1 VRAAP
6 ALTEVRDALD
16 VSAGAFVDELAR
28 AGVRHACVCPGSR
41 STPLAM
47 LLDAHPGIRVWMHL
61 DERSAAYFAL
71 GMAKAS
77 HEPVAILATSGTAT
91 VNFAPA
97 VVEAYYAK
105 VPLVVLTADRPPE
118 LRGVG
123 APQTIDQL
131 RLYGAHAKWSAEMP
145 LPEAT
150 DEAARHWRLV
160 AARASATAV
169 EAPRGPV
176 HVNFPFR
183 EPLIPAMADVPSS
196 GEAVARVMPAP
207 RRAHPADIDAIAW
220 ELRGRRRGIIVCGP
234 GDDPEVPAAVASLGR
249 ALGYPVLA
257 DPLSGVRCGRH
268 DRSLVISAYDA
279 FLRDPRAVDALRPD
293 AVLRFGAQ
301 PTSKPL
307 VTLLRACEDARQ
319 IIVDS
324 DGGWTE
330 PLPPGTRLV
339 RADAAPFCDAL
350 AAAADVDAD
359 DGWVRAWTS
368 ADAAA
373 RGAIASH
380 LREGDELSE
389 PAVFADLD
397 AELPDGAAVFA
408 GNSMPV
414 RDLDSF
420 FAASGAGVRFM
431 ANRGVNGIDGVVS
444 SALGAATV
452 AWPLVLVIGDL
463 SFYHDM
469 NGLLAAK
476 RHDID
481 ATIVLVNNDGGG
493 IFSFLPQAEFPERFE
508 ELFGTPHG
516 LDFAAAAAV
525 YGIEFVRTGNRREF
539 REALARSIASPGVQI
554 IEVRTERAANVD
566 AHRAIWRLVAGAVDA
581 GLACRR

>member
-1 VRAAP
+1 MRAPP
-6 ALTEVRDALD
+6 ALTETRDALD

-28 AGVRHACVCPGSR
+28 AGLRNAVVCPGSR

-47 LLDAHPGIRVWMHL
+47 LLDAHAGIRVWMHL

-71 GMAKAS
+71 GMVKAAR
-77 HEPVAILATSGTAT
+77 EPVAVVATSGTAT

-97 VVEAYYAK
+97 VVEAFYAK

-131 RLYGAHAKWSAEMP
+131 RLYGPHAKWSVEMP

-160 AARASATAV
+160 AARAAATAV

-176 HVNFPFR
+176 HINFPFR
-183 EPLIPAMADVPSS
+183 EPLIPAMADAPSS
-196 GEAVARVMPAP
+196 GVAAARVTLAP
-207 RRAHPADIDAIAW
+207 RRPHPDDIDAIAR
-220 ELRGRRRGIIVCGP
+220 ELREFRRGIIVCGP
-234 GDDPEVPAAVASLGR
+234 SDEVELPEAVTALGR

-257 DPLSGVRCGRH
+257 DPLSGVRCGGH
-268 DRSLVISAYDA
+268 DRTRVVSAYDA
-279 FLRDPRAVDALRPD
+279 LLRDTRAVDALRPE

-307 VTLLRACEDARQ
+307 VMLLRAREDARQ
-319 IIVDS
+319 IIVDG
-324 DGGWTE
+324 DGAWTE
-330 PLPPGTRLV
+330 PLPPGTQLV
-339 RADAAPFCDAL
+339 RAGAAPFCVAL
-350 AAAADVDAD
+350 AEAVRARADER
-359 DGWVRAWTS
+359 WLRAWTS

-373 RGAIASH
+373 RAAIASH
-380 LREGDELSE
+380 LREAVELSE
-389 PAVFADLD
+389 PAVIADLA
-397 AELPDGAAVFA
+397 AELPDVAAVFA

-452 AWPLVLVIGDL
+452 AEPLVLVVGDL
-463 SFYHDM
+463 SFYHDQ

-476 RHDID
+476 RHAID

-493 IFSFLPQAEFPERFE
+493 IFSFLPQAAHPERFE

-525 YGIEFVRTGNRREF
+525 YGVEFVRARDRRQF
-539 REALARSIASPGVQI
+539 RAELARSISSPGTQI

-566 AHRAIWRLVAGAVDA
+566 AHRAIWRAVADAVDA
-581 GLACRR
+581 ELAR

>member
-1 VRAAP
+1 MRAAP

-16 VSAGAFVDELAR
+16 VSVGAFVDELAR
-28 AGVRHACVCPGSR
+28 AGVRHAVICPGSR

-47 LLDAHPGIRVWMHL
+47 LLDAHPGIRAWMHL

-77 HEPVAILATSGTAT
+77 REPVAVLATSGTAT

-97 VVEAYYAK
+97 VVEAYYSK

-123 APQTIDQL
+123 APQTIDQA
-131 RLYGAHAKWSAEMP
+131 RLYGPHVKWSVEMP

-160 AARASATAV
+160 AARAAAAAA
-169 EAPRGPV
+169 EAPCGPA
-176 HVNFPFR
+176 HLNFPFR
-183 EPLIPAMADVPSS
+183 EPLIPAMTGAPAADV
-196 GEAVARVMPAP
+196 AAARVTSSP
-207 RRAHPADIDAIAW
+207 RCARAGDIEAIAD
-220 ELRGRRRGIIVCGP
+220 ELRARRRGIIVCGP
-234 GDDPEVPAAVASLGR
+234 GDDPDLADAVAPLAR

-257 DPLSGVRCGRH
+257 DPLSGLRCGRH
-268 DRSLVISAYDA
+268 DRSLIVSAYDA
-279 FLRDPRAVDALRPD
+279 FLREPVAVDALRPD
-293 AVLRFGAQ
+293 AVLRFGEQ

-307 VTLLRACEDARQ
+307 VTLLRACEEAAQ
-319 IIVDS
+319 IIVDA

-330 PLPPGTRLV
+330 PLPAGVRLV
-339 RADAAPFCDAL
+339 RADAAPFCASL
-350 AAAADVDAD
+350 AAIAHVALDER
-359 DGWVRAWTS
+359 WIRAWTS
-368 ADAAA
+368 ADASA
-373 RGAIASH
+373 RNAIALH
-380 LREGDELSE
+380 LVEGDELTE
-389 PAVFADLD
+389 PALIADLAD
-397 AELPDGAAVFA
+397 VLPHGAAVFA

-414 RDLDSF
+414 RDVDSF
-420 FAASGAGVRFM
+420 FASSGARLRFM

-452 AWPLVLVIGDL
+452 VGPLVLVAGDL

-476 RHDID
+476 RHAID

-493 IFSFLPQAEFPERFE
+493 IFSFLPQAQHPERFE

-516 LDFAAAAAV
+516 LNFAAAAAV
-525 YGIEFVRTGNRREF
+525 YG
-539 REALARSIASPGVQI
+539 L
-554 IEVRTERAANVD
+554 
-566 AHRAIWRLVAGAVDA
+566 
-581 GLACRR
+581 